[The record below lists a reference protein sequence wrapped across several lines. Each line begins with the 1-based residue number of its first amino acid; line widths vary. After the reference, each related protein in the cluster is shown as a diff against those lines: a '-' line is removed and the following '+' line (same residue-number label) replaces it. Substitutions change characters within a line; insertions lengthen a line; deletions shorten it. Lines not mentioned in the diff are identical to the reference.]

1 MTSIIKVNT
10 IQDVG
15 GNNLLISNGSGTITT
30 NNIGGENTPAFYA
43 YLSSSQ
49 SISANTATKASI
61 DTELFDS
68 NNNYDNSSNYRYTP
82 TVAGKYY
89 VFAQLDLA
97 SNSASTYKEGWV
109 QIRKNGSSVAQSV
122 MDMRNGYGF
131 ESFVN
136 VNIVVDMNG
145 SSDYLEVWGLM
156 DDTGGTTRFYVRQQS
171 NYFGAY
177 RLIGA

>member
-1 MTSIIKVNT
+1 MSILKTNQIT
-10 IQDVG
+10 DLG
-15 GNNLLISNGSGTITT
+15 GNNIISSNGSGTFTQT
-30 NNIGGENTPAFYA
+30 FAANTPAFYA

-109 QIRKNGSSVAQSV
+109 QIRKNGSSVVQSV

-156 DDTGGTTRFYVRQQS
+156 DDTGGTTRFYVREQS